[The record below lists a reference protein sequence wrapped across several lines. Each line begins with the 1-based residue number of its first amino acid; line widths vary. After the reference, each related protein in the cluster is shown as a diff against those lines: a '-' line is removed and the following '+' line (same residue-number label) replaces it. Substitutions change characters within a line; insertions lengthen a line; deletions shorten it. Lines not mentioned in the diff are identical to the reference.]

1 LFGQTLD
8 ITTSGDELWCLSFSK
23 SLEQIDCEQRP
34 ADLTKESC
42 LVSGSTATM
51 TNISEVC
58 ETQQAMQIS
67 RKLAKIG

>member
-1 LFGQTLD
+1 
-8 ITTSGDELWCLSFSK
+8 LSFSK